1 MEYLI
6 FRFPH
11 QTDKMAQCEQ
21 IDEESMFYEV
31 HEVVVKKLGHVPI
44 AKGDFHLLPKN
55 VQGFIAKWVSFFSE
69 TW

>member
-1 MEYLI
+1 
-6 FRFPH
+6 
-11 QTDKMAQCEQ
+11 MAQCEQ

-55 VQGFIAKWVSFFSE
+55 VQGFIAKWVSSFSE